1 MGTDLAGKVA
11 VVTGSSRGI
20 GRGIAAGLGEQGAT
34 VYITGR
40 TGGDGELTVDRTA
53 AMVNEAGG
61 VGVPVIVDHSDDIQ
75 IAALFERVAAEQGR
89 LDILV
94 NNVFKIP
101 DPPVWGGGF
110 WEHPISVWDD
120 QVGIGLRSSYVSS
133 VHGARLMLDTPD
145 RVGLI
150 VNISSSGGERYAF
163 SASYGISKAG
173 MDRLSR
179 DMAVEIKDRGVAV
192 VGLWPSQVLT
202 EFIVASAAKGD
213 IAIDEEHAETP
224 LYTGR
229 VVAALALDADR
240 LDKTGQVF
248 TTAELAV
255 GYEVRDERGLQ
266 PVGKRLPT
274 LYRTPV

>member
-1 MGTDLAGKVA
+1 M
-11 VVTGSSRGI
+11 
-20 GRGIAAGLGEQGAT
+20 
-34 VYITGR
+34 YITGR
-40 TGGDGELTVDRTA
+40 TAGDGELTIDRTA
-53 AMVNEAGG
+53 ALVSAAGG
-61 VGVPVIVDHSDDIQ
+61 TGVPVAVDHGDDAQ
-75 IAALFERVAAEQGR
+75 IAALYERVHQEHGR

-110 WEHPISVWDD
+110 WEHPVSVWDD
-120 QVGIGLRSSYVSS
+120 QVGIGLRSSYVGS
-133 VHGARLMLDTPD
+133 VHGARLMLASEAPI
-145 RVGLI
+145 GLI
-150 VNISSSGGERYAF
+150 VNISSSGAERYAF

-173 MDRLSR
+173 MDRLTR
-179 DMAVEIKDRGVAV
+179 DMAVEIKGHGVAV

-202 EFIVASAAKGD
+202 EFIVESAAKGD

-229 VVAALALDADR
+229 VVAQLALDPDR
-240 LDKTGQVF
+240 LTRSGQIF

-255 GYEVRDERGLQ
+255 HYGVHDERGKQ
-266 PVGKRLPT
+266 PVGKRVPT